1 MYSYRFH
8 RLETRYKN
16 YEKHLLKYSALGVYF
31 LKEKS
36 LKELRYEVLQY
47 PTMETATILSET

>member
-31 LKEKS
+31 LKEKP

-47 PTMETATILSET
+47 PNHGNRHHIK